1 MSAAQGRSKQ
11 TRTAMLSMGLPSE
24 RRTAARRREGPL
36 GGQRSTRSD
45 KRGGHM
51 SAARPPEG
59 ARAPLGG
66 SAVRA
71 ATSVGAK

>member
-1 MSAAQGRSKQ
+1 MSAARPPEGAKV
-11 TRTAMLSMGLPSE
+11 PS
-24 RRTAARRREGPL
+24 
-36 GGQRSTRSD
+36 GGQRCTRSD

-59 ARAPLGG
+59 AKAPLGG

-71 ATSVGAK
+71 ATSVGAT